1 MATKNNPELKD
12 RKNAEPQMGNIGRV
26 LKSKKG
32 SYYYIVE
39 SQMEGNLRIRWI
51 TESGG
56 KPAYSYTR
64 VIKISQIGK
73 EYFEAELTK

>member
-1 MATKNNPELKD
+1 MEKKVNPELKD
-12 RKNAEPQMGNIGRV
+12 RKAEPQMGNVGRI

-32 SYYYIVE
+32 GYYYIVE

-56 KPAYSYTR
+56 KAAYSYTR
-64 VIKISQIGK
+64 VIRINQIGK
-73 EYFEAELTK
+73 EYFPAELVK